1 MAAIDLLL
9 SSATLNHYGLNRV
22 FELARRLE
30 LDGIELYID
39 ERADTRQA
47 AYIKRLMED
56 FFIRVPVVHAPR
68 PGARYPAADG
78 NWELRL
84 LLARDLAEEI
94 GARLVVTHPPQR
106 DEPAVNPADLRFTT
120 GVPVA
125 FEFMPRHTRTFL
137 GFTFTRARWR
147 DGKPGEWAH
156 FPQAVF
162 DVAHVGSWSPDI
174 VAAWREQQPR
184 VRHIHLSNIDG
195 RHWHLPPQ
203 RGQLPLQDLLTA
215 VVDTRYRGT
224 ISLELAPHTIGGYE
238 LEQVTATLAG
248 AVTFARKALV
258 TAFAARARARAA
270 STSPRAER

>member
-1 MAAIDLLL
+1 MAAVDLLL

-22 FELARRLE
+22 FEMARRLE

-47 AYIKRLMED
+47 AYVKRLMDD

-68 PGARYPAADG
+68 PGARYPSVDG
-78 NWELRL
+78 NWDLRL
-84 LLARDLAEEI
+84 QLARDLAEEI

-106 DEPAVNPADLRFTT
+106 DEPAVAPADLRFTA

-125 FEFMPRHTRTFL
+125 FEFMPRHTKKYF
-137 GFTFTRARWR
+137 GFTFTRNRWR
-147 DGKPGEWAH
+147 DGAPRDWPG

-162 DVAHVGSWSPDI
+162 DVAHVASWDLDI
-174 VAAWREQQPR
+174 VTTWRQQAAR

-203 RGQLPLQDLLTA
+203 RGQLPLNDFLTA

-238 LEQVTATLAG
+238 LGQITATLAA
-248 AVTFARKALV
+248 AVSFTRKSLV
-258 TAFAARARARAA
+258 QAFAARSRV
-270 STSPRAER
+270 TSNHRP

>member
-22 FELARRLE
+22 FEMARRLE

-56 FFIRVPVVHAPR
+56 FLIRVPVVHAPR

-78 NWELRL
+78 NWDLRL

-94 GARLVVTHPPQR
+94 GARLVVTHPPQH
-106 DEPAVNPADLRFTT
+106 DEPAVDPAALRFTT

-125 FEFMPRHTRTFL
+125 FEYMPRQTRKFL

-147 DGKPGEWAH
+147 NGNPGDWSRL
-156 FPQAVF
+156 PQAVF
-162 DVAHVGSWSPDI
+162 DVAHVGSWSPDL
-174 VAAWREQQPR
+174 VAVWREQQAR

-203 RGQLPLQDLLTA
+203 RGQLPLRELLAA
-215 VVDTRYRGT
+215 VVDSRYRGT

-238 LEQVTATLAG
+238 LEQVTATLAA
-248 AVTFARKALV
+248 AVTFTRKALV
-258 TAFAARARARAA
+258 QAFAARSRIR
-270 STSPRAER
+270 SEGNGMRAER